1 MARRKKRR
9 KNPDGPGM
17 KNLLFA
23 LAAGVGLYLIVRELQ
38 KRGMLGNGDYGQ
50 KPVAKPKPAPVYKPD
65 VVRTMQSVK
74 TYMPSAVTPS
84 GRSIAPVA
92 DLYGALKLVDM
103 HEQRKPQATAQITA
117 ATNKMNE
124 VLAQHRAKLTAAKSQ
139 DAKNQIMKVI
149 EQDKATG
156 EANVAAAKRAFEAS
170 DYQKKLNDLYANA
183 RNAAKSAV
191 DNEKT
196 LRAEYGDENAKA
208 AVKRLREALVESGD
222 EEYATSEGSV
232 ERPQ

>member
-50 KPVAKPKPAPVYKPD
+50 KPVAKPKPAPVYKPT
-65 VVRTMQSVK
+65 VIQAMQSVK
-74 TYMPSAVTPS
+74 TV
-84 GRSIAPVA
+84 IPVA
-92 DLYGALKLVDM
+92 KTGPVAELYTALKRVELQ
-103 HEQRKPQATAQITA
+103 EKAKPQAMAQISA
-117 ATNKMNE
+117 AAENMNK
-124 VLAQHRAKLTAAKSQ
+124 VLTQHRAKLSAAKTTTE
-139 DAKNQIMKVI
+139 KNAITKVI

-156 EANVAAAKRAFEAS
+156 EANIASAKRAFEAS
-170 DYQKKLNDLYANA
+170 DYQKRLNDLYAEA
-183 RNAAKSAV
+183 RKAAKDTLKYESS
-191 DNEKT
+191 